1 MVLRSI
7 LNDRRPS
14 SNYIVE
20 SNPRN
25 GRTPRPRDN
34 QTGKRLV
41 IRMPAERFRED
52 IMALPA
58 LLASQLELPVLG
70 SPLFIVSGPELVIA
84 QCKAGVIGSFPAL
97 NARPVE
103 KLGEW
108 LDRIEHELGEYKSQ
122 NPGKKVAPY
131 AVNQICHAS
140 NDRLMK
146 DMEICVKH
154 KAPVIITSLRPPQEI
169 VEAAHSYGGL
179 VFHDVINVKHARKA
193 AEQGVDGLI
202 LVCAGAGGHAGMLSP
217 FALVREVKQWFKGT
231 ILLSGAISDGFGVAS
246 AVTLGADLAYIGT
259 RFIATAEANADE
271 SYKSALVQ
279 HAAHDI
285 VYTNLFTG
293 VHGNYLGPSI
303 AAAGLDPDNLPV
315 ADKTKMNFGSGG
327 NMKSKAWRDIWGSG
341 QGIGQITD
349 APPVA
354 DLVDR
359 MKREFDQARQELL
372 MRASA

>member
-1 MVLRSI
+1 MT
-7 LNDRRPS
+7 DAP
-14 SNYIVE
+14 
-20 SNPRN
+20 
-25 GRTPRPRDN
+25 GRD
-34 QTGKRLV
+34 
-41 IRMPAERFRED
+41 RMP
-52 IMALPA
+52 LPA
-58 LLASQLELPVLG
+58 SLVNTLELPVVG

-84 QCKAGVIGSFPAL
+84 QCKAGLVGSFPAL
-97 NARPVE
+97 NARPVG
-103 KLGEW
+103 KLDDW
-108 LDRIEHELGEYKSQ
+108 LTRIENELGEYKALH
-122 NPGKKVAPY
+122 PDKKVAPY

-140 NDRLMK
+140 NDRLMR
-146 DMEICVKH
+146 DMETCVKH
-154 KAPVIITSLRPPQEI
+154 NVPIIITSLRPPLEI
-169 VEAAHSYGGL
+169 VEAAHSYGGV

-246 AVTLGADLAYIGT
+246 AIALGADLAYIGT
-259 RFIATAEANADE
+259 RFIATEEANADE

-327 NMKSKAWRDIWGSG
+327 NTKSKAWRDIWGSG

-354 DLVDR
+354 DLIDR
-359 MKREFDQARQELL
+359 MKAEFDQARQDLL
-372 MRASA
+372 IRASA